1 MKRWYVVCVA
11 AVLGLATLTGC
22 SSGEGDTFTQRQYTA
37 QGSEVKAVV
46 IDVRDRQIE
55 IVPAGDG
62 QLVLDYAESEKEGY
76 AITLSDEGTLSVT
89 GRMDKGWL
97 DYIGGK
103 APEEYRTLRLAVPAD
118 ALSSLT
124 VSTTNGDIT
133 LPALAVGGEVS
144 LAANNGDIRLEKLD
158 VGQGLR
164 LEAKNGSVQG
174 TVVGGYDDFT
184 ISSTVKKGESNL
196 PEQAGSGS
204 KTLEADVNNGNI
216 ELAFEK

>member
-1 MKRWYVVCVA
+1 MKRWYAVCVA

-89 GRMDKGWL
+89 GRTDKGWL

-103 APEEYRTLRLAVPAD
+103 APEEYHTLRLAVPAD

-133 LPALAVGGEVS
+133 LPALAVGGEV
-144 LAANNGDIRLEKLD
+144 
-158 VGQGLR
+158 
-164 LEAKNGSVQG
+164 
-174 TVVGGYDDFT
+174 YH
-184 ISSTVKKGESNL
+184 
-196 PEQAGSGS
+196 
-204 KTLEADVNNGNI
+204 
-216 ELAFEK
+216 

>member
-164 LEAKNGSVQG
+164 WKRRTAACRERLSGAM
-174 TVVGGYDDFT
+174 T
-184 ISSTVKKGESNL
+184 IS
-196 PEQAGSGS
+196 PYPAPS
-204 KTLEADVNNGNI
+204 KRAKATFPNKRAAVP
-216 ELAFEK
+216 KRWRRM